1 MLCLDDKD
9 QNVLHRACQVKH
21 GLPGIKYFAVDEDV
35 SQQEGHWPIVEE
47 IMRSVENGEERSK
60 LIEAK
65 DSDGNYPALLATHA
79 GGARGLQIFFGW
91 REGRKFFFIYFS
103 TFFYRDGSFFIIYF
117 LLFL

>member
-35 SQQEGHWPIVEE
+35 FQQEGHWPIVEE

-91 REGRKFFFIYFS
+91 REGRKLFLFFILYI
-103 TFFYRDGSFFIIYF
+103 FF
-117 LLFL
+117 L